1 MSLIYCQTKKRKM
14 FMTVNTYTY
23 TIIICFLLCFVQ
35 HSKHTDGVNNEMKQ
49 KKKEEKKN
57 IFER

>member
-1 MSLIYCQTKKRKM
+1 M